1 MARAKKMDKTVD
13 YEKGVVSFKI
23 LSDGSEV
30 VCDTT
35 KLPAEIKSKLIP
47 LAISHRIGD
56 AAAGRD
62 GKDAFESMSKV
73 WDGLMKGN
81 FTIRTAAKKGVS
93 KADIKAKL
101 DSLKGKEATAAA
113 ELLEK
118 LGITL

>member
-30 VCDTT
+30 VCDTN